1 MPENVFV
8 LGKEKEAAKEVEGEH
23 ERDRANEGVSRW
35 QNHQQCKNQTGPE
48 MG

>member
-8 LGKEKEAAKEVEGEH
+8 LGKEKEVEGEH

-35 QNHQQCKNQTGPE
+35 QNHQQCKKQTGPE